1 MLFVVDLYF
10 EISNIFDLQLHLRLK
25 SFTRVLCNDERVMFM
40 NQCHNNDEQT
50 NLREL
55 KNISSNHCFGCG
67 ADNPSGLH
75 MKFFTDEESVM
86 SWIHVR
92 KHMCGWST
100 LMHGGIISTILDE
113 IMSWSAMYL
122 LKKFILTKSITI
134 DFEKPVFITDK
145 LKATGRVGSL
155 SGRNKAQIEGFLY
168 NDKGELCAKS
178 HGTFVLMDEDRLGS
192 LGMIDDKM
200 IKEFSELIKSGF

>member
-1 MLFVVDLYF
+1 M
-10 EISNIFDLQLHLRLK
+10 R
-25 SFTRVLCNDERVMFM
+25 FM
-40 NQCHNNDEQT
+40 NLYPKKDDQKP
-50 NLREL
+50 LKEL
-55 KNISSNHCFGCG
+55 NNISANHCFGCG
-67 ADNPSGLH
+67 VDNPSGLH

-134 DFEKPVFITDK
+134 DFEKPVFITDN
-145 LKATGRVGSL
+145 LKATGQVGSL
-155 SGRNKAQIEGFLY
+155 KGEHKAQMQGFLY

-178 HGTFVLMDEDRLGS
+178 HGTFVLMDEERLGS

-200 IKEFSELIKSGF
+200 IKEFSELIRSGF